1 MKSTICLVISIY
13 FELLVKF
20 RFIRGFSPVNFE
32 YLHSSRQSCLHV
44 VVVGLC
50 IILQSL
56 VYNTVVYRE
65 SGSLLL
71 EIVSREYVGEEAMLA
86 SCDGHA

>member
-1 MKSTICLVISIY
+1 
-13 FELLVKF
+13 
-20 RFIRGFSPVNFE
+20 
-32 YLHSSRQSCLHV
+32 
-44 VVVGLC
+44 
-50 IILQSL
+50 L

-86 SCDGHA
+86 SCDGRA